1 MATCQVGVVRGPLA
15 SLWAAQKSTVVGRFE
30 MVVDHDQ
37 LGGVAMVLR
46 RDQWVLPDDQTV
58 VMVAVGSAPS
68 LSQ

>member
-1 MATCQVGVVRGPLA
+1 MGGP
-15 SLWAAQKSTVVGRFE
+15 KSTVVGRFE